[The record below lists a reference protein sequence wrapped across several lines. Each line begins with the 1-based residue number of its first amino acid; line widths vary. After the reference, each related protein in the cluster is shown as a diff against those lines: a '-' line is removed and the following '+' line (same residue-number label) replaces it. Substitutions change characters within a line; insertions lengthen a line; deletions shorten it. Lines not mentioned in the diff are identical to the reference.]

1 MKRVN
6 ILEAKT
12 HLSRLIA
19 DIEQHREEEI
29 VIARNGHP
37 VARLQAAEQPND
49 ETAAKRIGA
58 ARNAFAVPDDIDT
71 PYGDLGGLFAGLAGV
86 DQPEEGDNDGGRAG
100 SE

>member
-19 DIEQHREEEI
+19 DIEQHREDEI

-37 VARLQAAEQPND
+37 VARLQAAEQPNY

-58 ARNAFAVPDDIDT
+58 ARNAFTVPDDIDT
-71 PYGDLGGLFAGLAGV
+71 PYGDLGGLFAGIGGP
-86 DQPEEGDNDGGRAG
+86 DQPEEDGDDSQRPG